1 MFKDYIMPKLIC
13 ISFAF
18 PHHKNTNAGYHHLV
32 DYLHYDKVI
41 ICQKEIEESLKSIKS
56 NYRNIFKICFYR
68 FKFNVYVTIKCIF
81 YNLLYKDCIF
91 HFIYG
96 ENTYKMLKTFLR
108 KTNKVVCTF
117 HQPYSWFENEVWQKR
132 LKQLDGIILM
142 SGDEIMKFQQAAPNA
157 MVKFIPHGV
166 NTDFYYNDN
175 IQSRKKQVLMVG
187 NWLRDFQFANRVFSK
202 LIEIDR
208 SINVVIVTN
217 KSNFIYFTDNS
228 SVKLLSGISDTELR
242 DLYRRSS
249 CLFLPLTVYTA
260 NNAILEALAVD
271 CPIIIAT
278 NKPSTS
284 YFNKSMVSIIPMNES
299 AAVNN
304 IINTFSNRVYSREF
318 VVNNYSW
325 PVVAKKTEIFFNN
338 L

>member
-1 MFKDYIMPKLIC
+1 MPKLIY
-13 ISFAF
+13 IGFAF

-32 DYLHYDKVI
+32 DYLHYDKEI
-41 ICQKEIEESLKSIKS
+41 ICQREIEESQKSIKS
-56 NYRNIFKICFYR
+56 NYKDIFKICFYR
-68 FKFNVYVTIKCIF
+68 FKFNVGITVKCIF

-96 ENTYKMLKTFLR
+96 ENTYKTLKIFLR

-117 HQPYSWFENEVWQKR
+117 HQPFSWFENKVWQKR

-142 SGDEIMKFQQAAPNA
+142 SSDEIIKFQHAAPNA
-157 MVKFIPHGV
+157 KVIFIPHGV

-175 IQSRKKQVLMVG
+175 IQSRKKQVIMVG
-187 NWLRDFQFANRVFSK
+187 NWLRDFEFANRVFNK
-202 LIEIDR
+202 LIKIDK
-208 SINVVIVTN
+208 SISIVIVTN
-217 KSNFIYFTDNS
+217 KSNYSYFTGNL
-228 SVKLLSGISDTELR
+228 SVKLLSGISDTKLR
-242 DLYRRSS
+242 DLYRESS

-278 NKPSTS
+278 NKPSVS

-299 AAVNN
+299 AAVHN
-304 IINTFSNRVYSREF
+304 IISVFSKRVYSREF

-325 PVVAKKTEIFFNN
+325 PVVAQKTEKFLKNI
-338 L
+338 